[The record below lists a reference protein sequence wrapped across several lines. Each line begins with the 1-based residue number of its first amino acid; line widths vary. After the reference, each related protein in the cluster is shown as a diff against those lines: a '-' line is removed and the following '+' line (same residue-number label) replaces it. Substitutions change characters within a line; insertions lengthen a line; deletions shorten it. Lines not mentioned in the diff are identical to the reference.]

1 MKKLRSQGLIEHY
14 DQVIQDQIKE
24 GIVERVMGSATG
36 QCHFYIP
43 HKGVLHDSAATTK
56 LQVVYDASAR
66 AHSGAPSL
74 NECLNPRPP
83 LQNKLWSVLVRAPF
97 HPGRSGCNYKNNWP
111 PDIVANP
118 CQETLPEAKATQDV
132 FAMAVAETDE
142 LDMLL
147 EKFSYWKVM
156 RMCAWIMRFT
166 ATLVQRK

>member
-24 GIVERVMGSATG
+24 GIVERVLGSATG

-83 LQNKLWSVLVRAPF
+83 LQNKLWSVLVRARF
-97 HPGRSGCNYKNNWP
+97 NPGRSGCNIRTTGLQISYQTPVKKH
-111 PDIVANP
+111 
-118 CQETLPEAKATQDV
+118 CQKLKQHK
-132 FAMAVAETDE
+132 MS
-142 LDMLL
+142 LL
-147 EKFSYWKVM
+147 W
-156 RMCAWIMRFT
+156 
-166 ATLVQRK
+166 Q